1 MSTTA
6 AVAAV
11 AETLALPA
19 LGVVGD
25 EALMGL
31 QRELAGI
38 RRRVD
43 AASAD
48 VAAEI
53 ARRSRRELGY
63 AGLAQRLGARTPEKL
78 IQTLTGSSTRDAR
91 ALVEVGQL
99 LTGASDSDASAES
112 PPRPS
117 VLASAIRAGTLSIEQ
132 THAIRI
138 GLGAVSATVTDAD
151 LDPARAELAY
161 LAPTVTVENLRAQAR
176 VLRDELDAGGVAARE
191 AELRERR
198 FLRLFPQEDGMTR
211 LMGLLDP
218 ESAARVQTIV
228 DAALSPRR
236 GGPRFVENDDRTR
249 AERLA
254 ADPRTN
260 DQIALDVVIDL
271 LEVAAVSDGPDV
283 RSSLGRH
290 GAPVQV
296 LVAQKDLIAGTG
308 FARIGGQEA
317 AVSIGTAERRICAD
331 GGLPIF
337 VATGRKDE
345 MRLGRTR
352 RLFSARQR
360 TALAARDGCCRRCG
374 RAVSQTEA
382 HHIRPW
388 SHGGDTDLDN
398 AILLCRFDHLLV
410 HNNGW
415 QIEKD
420 AGGEIWFVPPP
431 DVDPLRR
438 RIAAHPPNPVHR
450 RLVA

>member
-1 MSTTA
+1 MSTPA
-6 AVAAV
+6 DVVALTQA
-11 AETLALPA
+11 LALPD

-25 EALMGL
+25 DALMGL

-99 LTGASDSDASAES
+99 LTDSSDSDGPGQS
-112 PPRPS
+112 PPRLS
-117 VLASAIRAGTLSIEQ
+117 IVAAAIRAGTLSIEQ
-132 THAIRI
+132 AHAIRV

-151 LDPARAELAY
+151 LDPARAELAN
-161 LAPTVTVENLRAQAR
+161 LAPTVTVEDLRAHAR

-211 LMGLLDP
+211 LVGLLDP

-236 GGPRFVENDDRTR
+236 GGPRFVEDDDQAR
-249 AERLA
+249 AERIA
-254 ADPRTN
+254 QDPRSN
-260 DQIALDVVIDL
+260 DQIALDVVVDL
-271 LEVAAVSDGPDV
+271 LEVAADSDRPEV

-296 LVAQKDLIAGTG
+296 LVTQKDLATGTG

-337 VATGRKDE
+337 MRVGRKDE

-352 RLFSARQR
+352 RRFSARQR

-388 SHGGDTDLDN
+388 SYGGDTDLDN

-420 AGGEIWFVPPP
+420 ASGEVWFVPPA

-438 RIAAHPPNPVHR
+438 RLAAHPPNPVHR